1 MEGDQI
7 SYHFTAR
14 TTVVIRVIMEGDK
27 VSYRC
32 VSVPICVPT
41 ARRVQRRV
49 DKASVPKFFRRRA
62 ESTSARR
69 FFGLSRFLSST

>member
-14 TTVVIRVIMEGDK
+14 TMVVISVIMEGDK

-41 ARRVQRRV
+41 ARRVQSRV
-49 DKASVPKFFRRRA
+49 DNA
-62 ESTSARR
+62 
-69 FFGLSRFLSST
+69 